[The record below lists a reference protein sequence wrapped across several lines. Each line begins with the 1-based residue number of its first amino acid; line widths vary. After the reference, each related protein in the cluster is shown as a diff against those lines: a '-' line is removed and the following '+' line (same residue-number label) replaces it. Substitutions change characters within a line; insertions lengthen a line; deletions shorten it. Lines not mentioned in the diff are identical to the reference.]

1 MPFPS
6 SRPAAG
12 LRWSA
17 IRYRFRES
25 LFQLPALLVVAGIVL
40 AEVTS
45 RLDETWPGAAAGP
58 WTLSIGSTAA
68 TWLLSTVAGAMIT
81 TAGVVFS
88 MTVVSLQL
96 ASSQFSPRVMRSF
109 IRDRL
114 SQVVIGLLV
123 ATFTFCVLT
132 LRHVDEESSKDA
144 PALSLTTAVVLTVVT
159 VLLIIA
165 HLNHLAGRLQVGQ
178 VVRAISLEGET
189 TIAAM
194 ARQSEWERSN
204 GGAVAPADAAERDET
219 SLDPDALHVLATQDG
234 WVTQASTELLL
245 EAIPPGS
252 TVRLETRT
260 GAYVHE
266 GEVLASVSPRPDHPT
281 RVTRAVAATVTV
293 DEVRTMQQDVDF
305 ALRQLVDVGLR
316 ALSPAVNDPTTAVE
330 VVLRVGGL
338 MRRVL
343 VVDAPATTVRGAE
356 GRVLLRPWVLTHEEY
371 VAHAFD
377 QLRQTAGSQAQ
388 VLAALMRTLR
398 MLIGHAE
405 DLGRSDRV
413 PALEEQLRLVVE
425 SAERADLAPD
435 DRDRLLAMRTDRTDP
450 AEHIMA
456 PTGEAAP
463 EQD

>member
-1 MPFPS
+1 MF
-6 SRPAAG
+6 SRASDPAG
-12 LRWSA
+12 VLRWSGV
-17 IRYRFRES
+17 RYRFRES

-40 AEVTS
+40 AEVTA
-45 RLDETWPGAAAGP
+45 RLDEAWPGAADGP

-88 MTVVSLQL
+88 LTVVSLQL

-123 ATFTFCVLT
+123 ATFTYCVLT
-132 LRHVDEESSKDA
+132 LRHVDEESARDA

-178 VVRAISLEGET
+178 VVRAIAEEGEET
-189 TIAAM
+189 LAAM
-194 ARQSEWERSN
+194 ARQTAWERSS
-204 GGAVAPADAAERDET
+204 GAMVDTEDAAEHDVT
-219 SLDPDALHVLATQDG
+219 SLDPQALHVLAERDG
-234 WVTQASTELLL
+234 WVTQASTRLLL
-245 EAIPPGS
+245 RAVPPGS

-266 GEVLASVSPRPDHPT
+266 GEVLASVTPRPDDVR

-338 MRRVL
+338 VRRL
-343 VVDAPATTVRGAE
+343 LAVDPPATAVRGD
-356 GRVLLRPWVLTHEEY
+356 GDRLLLRPWVLTHEEY
-371 VAHAFD
+371 VGHAFD
-377 QLRQTAGSQAQ
+377 QLRQSAGSQTQ

-398 MLIGHAE
+398 MLVAHAE
-405 DLGRSDRV
+405 QVDRTDRV
-413 PALEEQLRLVVE
+413 PALEEQLRLVTE
-425 SAERADLAPD
+425 SVERADLAPA
-435 DRDRLLAMRTDRTDP
+435 DRERLLAVRADRTDP
-450 AEHIMA
+450 AEHVTA
-456 PTGEAAP
+456 RQPPGR
-463 EQD
+463 